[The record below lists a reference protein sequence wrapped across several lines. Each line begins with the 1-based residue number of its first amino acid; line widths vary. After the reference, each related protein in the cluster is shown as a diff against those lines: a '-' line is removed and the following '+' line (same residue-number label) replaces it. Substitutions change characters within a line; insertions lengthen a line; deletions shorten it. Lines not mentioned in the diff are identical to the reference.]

1 MMKKPANPAE
11 STLTAH
17 PPCTV
22 GPTAYDRVWDAVRFY
37 GNRALLIGG
46 EKALA
51 AGLYPLEKALDGCG
65 VTLSVW
71 PFQGEATR
79 EVAKEAA
86 ASAKSLGADI
96 VFGMGGGRAIDT
108 AKAAAHW
115 AGLPVMAFPTIPATC
130 AAVTALA
137 VLHQPGKE
145 ACDPFLFLDA
155 PPGHVFL
162 HTGILAAAPDK
173 YLRAGIG
180 DSIAKHVESAF
191 KAGREALAFGDSLG
205 LAMAAFGYE
214 TLLRVGEGAL
224 QDAGRGLDTPAFR
237 LACGICVINTGI
249 VSLLVQERFNGGL
262 AHALYYALEELPAL
276 RDRLHGEVVA
286 WGSLVQLCLEGKEQ
300 KALALNQFL
309 QSLGIPGT
317 LIAYGLKADDPALI
331 SRLPRVLGQPDMKEA
346 PCLVDEAMLYRA
358 VLLAESLGVK
368 AA

>member
-262 AHALYYALEELPAL
+262 AHALFYVL
-276 RDRLHGEVVA
+276 RDVPGFDSLLHGEAVA
-286 WGSLVQLCLEGKEQ
+286 WGCLVQLAVENKLDEAGRLRGSLR
-300 KALALNQFL
+300 ALGLPV
-309 QSLGIPGT
+309 SLRERGID
-317 LIAYGLKADDPALI
+317 LGLVL
-331 SRLPRVLGQPDMKEA
+331 SRLPQALAQPDLVYTPYPVSLQSVQDALTLCEA
-346 PCLVDEAMLYRA
+346 Q
-358 VLLAESLGVK
+358 SLERGTC
-368 AA
+368 